1 MILMKVDIIQKF
13 KSISKAIARILIIF
27 AVLGLIYYGVDF
39 AFKALL
45 SSTSR
50 AVLSNFILFALII
63 ALVMKNIVHPKAIL
77 EQAQSLVEKEIKD
90 SENAKDDSETR
101 LDAIQKSARNVKK
114 EINTIIK
121 KSEENAKLVGE
132 KMLQDAEKKALTL
145 KENSIKAIENSQ
157 VLLKNDLIKRASL
170 ASVEVAKLHI
180 IKELEKNV
188 ELHDKLINDSIEA
201 LTIEVEDK
209 VEEV

>member
-1 MILMKVDIIQKF
+1 MKVDIIQKF

-145 KENSIKAIENSQ
+145 KENSSKAIENSQ

>member
-1 MILMKVDIIQKF
+1 MKVDIIQKF

-63 ALVMKNIVHPKAIL
+63 ALVMKNVVHPKAIL

-101 LDAIQKSARNVKK
+101 LDAVQKSARNVKK